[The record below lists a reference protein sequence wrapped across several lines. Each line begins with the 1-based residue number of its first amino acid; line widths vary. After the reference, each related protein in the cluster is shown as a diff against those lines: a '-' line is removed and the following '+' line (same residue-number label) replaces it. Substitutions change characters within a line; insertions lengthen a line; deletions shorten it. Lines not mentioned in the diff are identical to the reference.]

1 MKESKLSLIAQGVLF
16 IFIGIISLVYP
27 VESISILSL
36 FFQLLLLTLGI
47 IKLIKTFIN
56 KNNFEKNYLLYLSIF
71 EGVIFIIVA
80 AVFYFNKNL
89 SLLSFG
95 LILGLWCTYNSL
107 IDLFH
112 SFKERKAKYWYIA
125 PLLCLLALASAFMI
139 VFKPYKEFLS
149 LTTLMGIYFLCSG
162 IQLLV
167 YSLYIK
173 KYVDKAIII
182 DAKDVEIIENAESL
196 EKKED

>member
-56 KNNFEKNYLLYLSIF
+56 KNDFEKNYLLYLSIF
-71 EGVIFIIVA
+71 EGIVFIIVA

-107 IDLFH
+107 IALFY

-125 PLLCLLALASAFMI
+125 PILCLLALASALMI
-139 VFKPYKEFLS
+139 VSKPYKEFLS

-162 IQLLV
+162 IELLF

-173 KYVDKAIII
+173 KYVDKPIII
-182 DAKDVEIIENAESL
+182 DAKDVEIIENDKSL

>member
-107 IDLFH
+107 IALFY
-112 SFKERKAKYWYIA
+112 SFKERNAKYWYAA
-125 PLLCLLALASAFMI
+125 PVLCLLALASALMI

-149 LTTLMGIYFLCSG
+149 LTSLMGIYFLCSG
-162 IQLLV
+162 IELLF

-182 DAKDVEIIENAESL
+182 DAKDVEIIENDKSL
-196 EKKED
+196 ENKED